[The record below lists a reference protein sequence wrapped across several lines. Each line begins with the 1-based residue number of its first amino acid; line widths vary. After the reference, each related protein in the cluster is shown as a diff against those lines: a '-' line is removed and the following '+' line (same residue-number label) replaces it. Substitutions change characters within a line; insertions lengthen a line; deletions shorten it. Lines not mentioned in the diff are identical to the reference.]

1 MYLSSYWELRY
12 KEVLD
17 PTQSNISQ
25 TKFDHLNTKDQK
37 VPLKGTGGHR
47 TIYNLCIYYEIFLF
61 DHPLSVLKAILFYQP
76 SMFLK
81 MTKDMTFHLYSCTT
95 IKKMLLEMGK
105 EIDIICGFSIYRC
118 FHSNILTVGV
128 VNFVLLYV
136 QIQKSLFF
144 ALTFFSSAS
153 SVFRK
158 RPELCCFGE

>member
-1 MYLSSYWELRY
+1 
-12 KEVLD
+12 
-17 PTQSNISQ
+17 
-25 TKFDHLNTKDQK
+25 
-37 VPLKGTGGHR
+37 
-47 TIYNLCIYYEIFLF
+47 
-61 DHPLSVLKAILFYQP
+61 
-76 SMFLK
+76 MFLK

-158 RPELCCFGE
+158 RPELCQVVLVNKNKCPPTVKWIGVAKIA